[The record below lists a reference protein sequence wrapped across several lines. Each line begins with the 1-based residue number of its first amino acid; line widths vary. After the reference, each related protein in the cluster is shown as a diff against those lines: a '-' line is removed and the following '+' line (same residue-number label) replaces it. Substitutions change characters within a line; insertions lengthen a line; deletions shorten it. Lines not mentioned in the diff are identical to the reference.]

1 MIGTLC
7 AFIKKEEQRLSA
19 IHYRNPKTKARDRLS
34 EKKKKLKKGF
44 PRSVSRKF
52 PLGFCTLT
60 AVPYDISRY
69 SRSIGYCAVY
79 TINRKKKKGSI
90 RNMAYREQRHSFRLS
105 PRLLGIRCYYFPLP
119 PAPHHPILIYKKG

>member
-79 TINRKKKKGSI
+79 TINRKKKKKALSGIWRTENNVTALDSAHDFW
-90 RNMAYREQRHSFRLS
+90 AYVVIIF
-105 PRLLGIRCYYFPLP
+105 PFPLLHTIP
-119 PAPHHPILIYKKG
+119 Y